1 MPCGEP
7 RSPGV
12 RSADVPSRPRN
23 LPYPMLNSFCAIPS
37 LFPSSLSPLA
47 RRVAWILCVI
57 GLGLGG
63 CVDPAQRQIEVIQSE
78 SVEQKEKRDSL
89 KDAFQYLPQLIR
101 MDRTVAMQEI
111 NYQLNSWS
119 SSVKDSSDWKSSSL
133 LESIPATLRTI
144 DFAQRMTKLEFSEP
158 ECEYMMQSQMLKQ
171 VSQWVVDKP
180 YRDKLFSGWL
190 DSRKSDLTADEW
202 SKLETTLKLFD
213 WTVCNIAIEGDPKMV
228 ENLLI
233 NPDMPPSD
241 QAPIYRQLPWQTLMF
256 ARGEA
261 WQRAR
266 VFTQMCFSQGVDTV
280 VLALP
285 SITGATENSALRLWC
300 IGVPIGD
307 EIYLFEPNWGLP
319 IPASKGDGIATL
331 SQARTDATVL
341 RRAKLPGRF
350 DYPVESKDLESVF
363 ALVDVEPFAVG
374 KTMYVL
380 ERSLT
385 GDNRQRLSLDADR
398 FEARLL
404 EIDPKL
410 SIRLWNVPWLS
421 HVYNLSVRAR
431 LDDMSPFA
439 MAYLERFGSYVTDTP
454 ISRARVLHFKG
465 QLESTIEAAGA
476 LRMYMDC
483 RIDEET
489 IRELEYDSQLQ
500 KSFGVVKR
508 PTEPL
513 ENYQMRLKL
522 MGNYLRQSKFDIVAF
537 LAMANI
543 DLGKPETAADWL
555 SKRLLAVRGTER
567 WHAHAHY
574 LLGRTLESIG
584 DSPGAIEQYKFD
596 ATAQAAGNRIR
607 IRRLE
612 AVSNPSAAPEVD
624 Q

>member
-1 MPCGEP
+1 
-7 RSPGV
+7 
-12 RSADVPSRPRN
+12 
-23 LPYPMLNSFCAIPS
+23 MLNPSCATIRSFQTLRLGSVQAALWFGFCAS
-37 LFPSSLSPLA
+37 LGS
-47 RRVAWILCVI
+47 V
-57 GLGLGG
+57 G
-63 CVDPAQRQIEVIQSE
+63 CVDPTQRAIESIQSE
-78 SVEQKEKRDSL
+78 SVETKEKRDSL

-119 SSVKDSSDWKSSSL
+119 SSVTSPPEWKSSSL
-133 LESIPATLRTI
+133 LESIPASLRTI
-144 DFAQRMTKLEFSEP
+144 DFAQRMTKLEFGEP
-158 ECEYMMQSQMLKQ
+158 ECEYMMQCQMFKQ
-171 VSQWVVDKP
+171 VSRWVVDKP
-180 YRDKLFSGWL
+180 YRDKLFINWL
-190 DSRKSDLTADEW
+190 ASRKKDIPADEW
-202 SKLETTLKLFD
+202 SRLETALKLFD
-213 WTVCNIAIEGDPKMV
+213 WTVCNVAIEGDPKMV
-228 ENLLI
+228 ENLLV

-256 ARGEA
+256 ARGDA

-266 VFTQMCFSQGVDTV
+266 VFTQMCFSQGVDSV

-300 IGVPIGD
+300 VGIPIGN

-319 IPASKGDGIATL
+319 IPAASGDGIATL
-331 SQARTDATVL
+331 SQAKTDPNVL

-350 DYPVESKDLESVF
+350 EYPLESKDLQNVI

-374 KTMYVL
+374 RSMHVL

-385 GDNRQRLSLDADR
+385 GENRQRLSVDADA
-398 FEARLL
+398 FEARLQA
-404 EIDPKL
+404 IDPKL

-421 HVYNLSVRAR
+421 HLYNLSIRTR

-465 QLESTIEAAGA
+465 QLESSIEAAGA

-489 IRELEYDSQLQ
+489 IRELEYDSELQ

-508 PTEPL
+508 PTEPM
-513 ENYQMRLKL
+513 ENYQMRLKI
-522 MGNYLRQSKFDIVAF
+522 MGNYLRQSKYDIVAF
-537 LAMANI
+537 LAMANL

-555 SKRLLAVRGTER
+555 SKRLLPVKGTER
-567 WHAHAHY
+567 WHAQAHY
-574 LLGRTLESIG
+574 LLGRSLESTG
-584 DSPGAIEQYKFD
+584 DIPGAIEQYKFD

-612 AVSNPSAAPEVD
+612 ASSNPSSATEVN

>member
-1 MPCGEP
+1 MLILFRATRTAYQSKLRPC
-7 RSPGV
+7 
-12 RSADVPSRPRN
+12 AKFA
-23 LPYPMLNSFCAIPS
+23 LWIIAL
-37 LFPSSLSPLA
+37 SSLISS
-47 RRVAWILCVI
+47 
-57 GLGLGG
+57 G
-63 CVDPAQRQIEVIQSE
+63 CVDPNQRVIENIQGE
-78 SVEQKEKRDSL
+78 AVETKEKRDSL

-119 SSVKDSSDWKSSSL
+119 ASVTSPPQWKSSSL

-144 DFAQRMTKLEFSEP
+144 DFAQRMTKLEFGEP
-158 ECEYMMQSQMLKQ
+158 ECEYMMQSQMFKQ
-171 VSQWVVDKP
+171 VSGWVVDKP
-180 YRDKLFSGWL
+180 YRDRLFSQWL
-190 DSRKSDLTADEW
+190 ESRKADLPPEEW
-202 SKLETTLKLFD
+202 TKLETALKLFD
-213 WTVCNIAIEGDPKMV
+213 WTVCNVAIEGEPKMA
-228 ENLLI
+228 ENLLV

-256 ARGEA
+256 ARGDA
-261 WQRAR
+261 WQRIR
-266 VFTQMCFSQGVDTV
+266 VFTQMCFSRGVDSV
-280 VLALP
+280 ILALP

-300 IGVPIGD
+300 VGVPIGN

-319 IPASKGDGIATL
+319 VPAATGDGIASL
-331 SQARTDATVL
+331 SQAKSDPTVL

-350 DYPVESKDLESVF
+350 EYPVESKDLENVI

-374 KTMYVL
+374 RSMYVL
-380 ERSLT
+380 EKSLT
-385 GDNRQRLSLDADR
+385 GENRQRLSIDADA

-404 EIDPKL
+404 GIDPKL
-410 SIRLWNVPWLS
+410 SVRLWNVPWLS
-421 HVYNLSVRAR
+421 HVYNLSIRAR

-489 IRELEYDSQLQ
+489 IRELEYDSGLQ
-500 KSFGVVKR
+500 KSFGITKR

-513 ENYQMRLKL
+513 ENFQMRLRI
-522 MGNYLRQSKFDIVAF
+522 MGNYLRQSKYDIVAF

-555 SKRLLAVRGTER
+555 AKRLLPIKGTER

-574 LLGRTLESIG
+574 LLGRSLESIG
-584 DSPGAIEQYKFD
+584 DTSGAIEEYKFD
-596 ATAQAAGNRIR
+596 ASAQAAGNRIR

-612 AVSNPSAAPEVD
+612 ASSNPSASPEVN

>member
-1 MPCGEP
+1 MLLV
-7 RSPGV
+7 S
-12 RSADVPSRPRN
+12 
-23 LPYPMLNSFCAIPS
+23 MLNLSCATRKAYRTGPYRCVQAALSTGVIFS
-37 LFPSSLSPLA
+37 L
-47 RRVAWILCVI
+47 LCS
-57 GLGLGG
+57 G
-63 CVDPAQRQIEVIQSE
+63 CVDPNQRVIETIQVE
-78 SVEQKEKRDSL
+78 SVENKEKRDSL

-119 SSVKDSSDWKSSSL
+119 SSVSSPPVWKASSL

-144 DFAQRMTKLEFSEP
+144 DFAQRMTKLEFGEP
-158 ECEYMMQSQMLKQ
+158 ECEYMMQCQMFKQ
-171 VSQWVVDKP
+171 VSGWVVDKP
-180 YRDKLFSGWL
+180 YRDRLFGRWL
-190 DSRKSDLTADEW
+190 ESRKADLSAQEW
-202 SKLETTLKLFD
+202 TKLETALKLFD
-213 WTVCNIAIEGDPKMV
+213 WTVCNVAIEGDPKMA
-228 ENLLI
+228 ENLLV

-256 ARGEA
+256 ARGDA

-266 VFTQMCFSQGVDTV
+266 VFSQMCFSRGIDCVA
-280 VLALP
+280 LALP

-300 IGVPIGD
+300 VGVPIGN

-319 IPASKGDGIATL
+319 IPSANGDGIATL
-331 SQARTDATVL
+331 SQAKSDPAVL

-350 DYPVESKDLESVF
+350 EYPVESKDLENVL

-374 KTMYVL
+374 RSMHVL
-380 ERSLT
+380 EQSLT
-385 GDNRQRLSLDADR
+385 GENRQRLSFDADA
-398 FEARLL
+398 FESRLQA
-404 EIDPKL
+404 IDPKL
-410 SIRLWNVPWLS
+410 SIRLWNIPWLS
-421 HVYNLSVRAR
+421 HLYNLSIRKR

-465 QLESTIEAAGA
+465 QLESSIEAAGA

-489 IRELEYDSQLQ
+489 IRELEYDSGLQ

-508 PTEPL
+508 PTEPM
-513 ENYQMRLKL
+513 ENFQMRLKI
-522 MGNYLRQSKFDIVAF
+522 MGNYLRQSKYDIVAF

-555 SKRLLAVRGTER
+555 SKRLLPIKGTER

-574 LLGRTLESIG
+574 LLGRSFESTG
-584 DSPGAIEQYKFD
+584 DVTGAIEQYKFD
-596 ATAQAAGNRIR
+596 ASAQAAGNRIR

-612 AVSNPSAAPEVD
+612 AALNPTSATEVN

>member
-1 MPCGEP
+1 MRTCAWAVLWSIAVASCG
-7 RSPGV
+7 
-12 RSADVPSRPRN
+12 
-23 LPYPMLNSFCAIPS
+23 LL
-37 LFPSSLSPLA
+37 
-47 RRVAWILCVI
+47 
-57 GLGLGG
+57 G
-63 CVDPAQRQIEVIQSE
+63 CVDPTQRAIESIQNE

-101 MDRTVAMQEI
+101 MDRTVAMKEI

-119 SSVKDSSDWKSSSL
+119 SNVKDPPDWKSSSL
-133 LESIPATLRTI
+133 LESIPASLRTI
-144 DFAQRMTKLEFSEP
+144 DFAQRMTKLEFGEP
-158 ECEYMMQSQMLKQ
+158 ECEYMMQCQMLKQ
-171 VSQWVVDKP
+171 VSRWVADKP
-180 YRDKLFSGWL
+180 YRDKLFAAWL
-190 DSRKSDLTADEW
+190 EARKGDLPSDESSR
-202 SKLETTLKLFD
+202 LETALKLFD
-213 WTVCNIAIEGDPKMV
+213 WTVCNIAIEGDPKMA
-228 ENLLI
+228 ENLLV

-256 ARGEA
+256 ARGDA

-266 VFTQMCFSQGVDTV
+266 VFTQMCFSQGIDSV

-285 SITGATENSALRLWC
+285 SITGASENSALRLWC
-300 IGVPIGD
+300 VGIPIGN

-319 IPASKGDGIATL
+319 IPAAKGDGIATL
-331 SQARTDATVL
+331 SQAKSDPTLL

-350 DYPVESKDLESVF
+350 GYPVESKDLENII

-374 KTMYVL
+374 RSMYVL

-385 GDNRQRLSLDADR
+385 GENRQRLSFDADR
-398 FEARLL
+398 FEAKLL

-421 HVYNLSVRAR
+421 HVYNLSIRTR

-489 IRELEYDSQLQ
+489 IRELEYDAQLQ

-513 ENYQMRLKL
+513 ENYQMRLKI
-522 MGNYLRQSKFDIVAF
+522 MGNYLRQSKYDIVAF

-555 SKRLLAVRGTER
+555 SKRLLPVRGTER
-567 WHAHAHY
+567 WHAQAHY
-574 LLGRTLESIG
+574 LLGRSLETIG
-584 DSPGAIEQYKFD
+584 DVPRAIDEYKFD

-612 AVSNPSAAPEVD
+612 AGSNPSAAPEVD